1 MIMNEELGIMWKAL
15 ARDCFKVLSWY
26 FGRTEE
32 THDKAWDD
40 WCLPKFEPGATHISS
55 ATT

>member
-1 MIMNEELGIMWKAL
+1 MNEELGIMWKAL